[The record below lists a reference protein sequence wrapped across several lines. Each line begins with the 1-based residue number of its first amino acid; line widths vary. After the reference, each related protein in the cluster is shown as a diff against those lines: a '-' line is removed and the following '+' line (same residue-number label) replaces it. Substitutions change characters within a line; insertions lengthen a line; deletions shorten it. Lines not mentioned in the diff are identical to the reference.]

1 MEQQQTDTSTGL
13 HGDVKSIESSL
24 KTLWERARRAA
35 EVIHEL
41 RENKRG
47 LEAKVGELEVEVRH
61 LQQELLRKEQA
72 LKAAAAQGDGGGGKS
87 AFLSNGEKEALAAK
101 IKMLLSK
108 IDAYL

>member
-1 MEQQQTDTSTGL
+1 VEQQQTDTSTGL

-24 KTLWERARRAA
+24 KTLWERARRTA

-47 LEAKVGELEVEVRH
+47 LEAKVGELEVEVRR